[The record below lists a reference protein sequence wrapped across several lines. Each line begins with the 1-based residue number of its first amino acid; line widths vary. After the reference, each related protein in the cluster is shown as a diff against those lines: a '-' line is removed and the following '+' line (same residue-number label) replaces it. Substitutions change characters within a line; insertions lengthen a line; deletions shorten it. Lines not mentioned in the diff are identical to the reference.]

1 MAVLAR
7 NVSVPFKM
15 DAKKTE
21 EFSAR
26 RTARHTPERLN
37 AQWHTRT
44 EVQRDNGEVYR
55 RRICN
60 PILCADCKA
69 FL

>member
-21 EFSAR
+21 EFFRKAD
-26 RTARHTPERLN
+26 RTAYTRAVERAMAHKN
-37 AQWHTRT
+37 RSAER
-44 EVQRDNGEVYR
+44 
-55 RRICN
+55 
-60 PILCADCKA
+60 
-69 FL
+69 